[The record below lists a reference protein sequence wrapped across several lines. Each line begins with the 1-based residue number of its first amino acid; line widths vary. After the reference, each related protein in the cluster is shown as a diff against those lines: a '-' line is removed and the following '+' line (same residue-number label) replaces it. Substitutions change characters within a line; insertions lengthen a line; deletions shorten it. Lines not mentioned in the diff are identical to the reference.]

1 MKFSIYIL
9 LILSIGAL
17 ALRSKAQ
24 KKKDYPEFLEV
35 DHTTVLLPHSQEPT
49 LVAFTSINLKLLST
63 TPLGYSFTLDN
74 RAKRSDKIDE
84 ILMKYFV
91 KQGANNYILPFYYI
105 RKVNTKVD
113 TGIKQLE
120 YLSIDIAASK
130 ENERAVFNIYFKYG
144 EGRKN
149 RNFLYDLLNNK
160 KLKVDSEMSQI
171 KQEIKNIYEEYQKGK
186 SYRRELK
193 NKTLDKTQAI
203 KEHNEKKEALIRQS
217 KEIQKKIEQLQI
229 DLSKLESQIDI
240 EISNKDALTMKIK
253 NEENHIQVLKGDI
266 DTSKYDILNSK
277 TTKPEIKEKMK
288 EVIKKMET
296 YIPQEKTN
304 FWISNLDIKKTGLQG
319 VEMEVSQI

>member
-1 MKFSIYIL
+1 
-9 LILSIGAL
+9 
-17 ALRSKAQ
+17 
-24 KKKDYPEFLEV
+24 
-35 DHTTVLLPHSQEPT
+35 
-49 LVAFTSINLKLLST
+49 
-63 TPLGYSFTLDN
+63 
-74 RAKRSDKIDE
+74 
-84 ILMKYFV
+84 
-91 KQGANNYILPFYYI
+91 
-105 RKVNTKVD
+105 
-113 TGIKQLE
+113 
-120 YLSIDIAASK
+120 
-130 ENERAVFNIYFKYG
+130 
-144 EGRKN
+144 
-149 RNFLYDLLNNK
+149 
-160 KLKVDSEMSQI
+160 MSQI
-171 KQEIKNIYEEYQKGK
+171 KQELKNIYEEYQKGK
-186 SYRRELK
+186 SYRKELK

-203 KEHNEKKEALIRQS
+203 KEHNEKKEALIKQS
-217 KEIQKKIEQLQI
+217 KEILFARNRSSCRNIQKKIEQLQI